1 MNQTKDKSLND
12 YQKPVT
18 FKNDIL
24 FTLPTIAMSLFMS
37 FYTMVDGLFVSRL
50 IGTNALSAINLT
62 APVISLVTAVSTMLA
77 TGGSA
82 VIMKKM
88 GEKKEK
94 EARQDFTSLI
104 LVNVLVGLIMG
115 TIGYFAMNMI
125 FSNMK
130 LSLEVMGYC
139 RDYLGHYLIFTIP
152 ILLMNNFSLYLI
164 ASGKSSLSFICSVA
178 GGIANIILDYVFI
191 QILGMGIGGAAVATG
206 MGYSVTTAVGF
217 IVFSQRKNM
226 LHFVKPVY
234 RFSVLKKTVTNGC
247 SEMATALVTGITTL
261 IFNWTMLKYVGEDGV
276 AAITIIMYV
285 LMFVSSLFSGYSYGA
300 APMISYYYGAQ
311 NHLKLKK
318 LVRLSLKII
327 TGISISAAL
336 ISLLITPAWYLMVSS
351 PGRLPSWL
359 DFLSSPEPAA
369 LSLLSQLLVVEFLID
384 VLKLASL
391 NTPDTLSNSFSM
403 LGALILGDFAVQAGW
418 LGPEVL
424 VYMAF
429 VSVAGFAQPSYE
441 LGYAFKLLRVAL
453 LLLTAAFDVWG
464 FCLGFVGILVLLATT
479 KPLVGHGYLYPLIPF
494 NGKALRRLLV
504 REPINRDNT

>member
-1 MNQTKDKSLND
+1 MDYMREYEKWLASPALTPEEHAELESIRGDEKEIRERFYGPLEFGTAGLRGTMKVGLHQMNIHVIRWATQGFADVIAAEGEEGKRRGVAICMDCRNHSMEFARAAAC
-12 YQKPVT
+12 VMEGSI
-18 FKNDIL
+18 IL
-24 FTLPTIAMSLFMS
+24 MVDNSAAVMILPTS
-37 FYTMVDGLFVSRL
+37 FF
-50 IGTNALSAINLT
+50 
-62 APVISLVTAVSTMLA
+62 
-77 TGGSA
+77 
-82 VIMKKM
+82 
-88 GEKKEK
+88 
-94 EARQDFTSLI
+94 DFTQEA
-104 LVNVLVGLIMG
+104 NDFYFPPLVG
-115 TIGYFAMNMI
+115 T
-125 FSNMK
+125 
-130 LSLEVMGYC
+130 
-139 RDYLGHYLIFTIP
+139 YLRVLRVT
-152 ILLMNNFSLYLI
+152 
-164 ASGKSSLSFICSVA
+164 
-178 GGIANIILDYVFI
+178 VF
-191 QILGMGIGGAAVATG
+191 
-206 MGYSVTTAVGF
+206 
-217 IVFSQRKNM
+217 
-226 LHFVKPVY
+226 
-234 RFSVLKKTVTNGC
+234 
-247 SEMATALVTGITTL
+247 
-261 IFNWTMLKYVGEDGV
+261 
-276 AAITIIMYV
+276 
-285 LMFVSSLFSGYSYGA
+285 
-300 APMISYYYGAQ
+300 
-311 NHLKLKK
+311 
-318 LVRLSLKII
+318 
-327 TGISISAAL
+327 L